1 LICFFDHKVQFL
13 KDGEKAKD
21 YLPTPVMFVYIG
33 DVTDDIV
40 DAMNQFGWVVDCA
53 EDTVTLSDF

>member
-1 LICFFDHKVQFL
+1 
-13 KDGEKAKD
+13 
-21 YLPTPVMFVYIG
+21 MFVYIG